1 VPGGVQWEPGA
12 EFDAV
17 VDVEGLVLAGAF
29 DLVTALEHFLVA
41 DAADFTTEPGDALPE
56 GSTVVG
62 DPGDVVILGATIEP
76 GVVFDVR
83 HGAVVVEQHS
93 YVRSGTRLDGPVFVG
108 PGCEILGGPVSACAF
123 GPRCKVRGEISSSV
137 FLGYSNKGHEGFV
150 GHSVVGRW
158 ANLGAGT
165 TTSNLKNTYGPVR
178 LDLAGERVETG
189 RQFLGTLFG
198 DHAKVAIGT
207 QFNTGTIVGVGA
219 NVFGTGRPP
228 KFVPPFAW
236 GDAGVCSLDGF
247 LAIAER
253 VLPRRNV
260 TVTDQVRATL
270 ERIYQHA
277 TSA

>member
-1 VPGGVQWEPGA
+1 
-12 EFDAV
+12 
-17 VDVEGLVLAGAF
+17 
-29 DLVTALEHFLVA
+29 
-41 DAADFTTEPGDALPE
+41 
-56 GSTVVG
+56 
-62 DPGDVVILGATIEP
+62 
-76 GVVFDVR
+76 
-83 HGAVVVEQHS
+83 
-93 YVRSGTRLDGPVFVG
+93 
-108 PGCEILGGPVSACAF
+108 
-123 GPRCKVRGEISSSV
+123 VRGEISSSV

-260 TVTDQVRATL
+260 TVTDQVRAIL